1 LVLLNLPWNYYKLQ
15 QYEDKCKCRNFMYI
29 PKELSNLI
37 KVYYKNTYN
46 PSTVPGSLTYDGEY
60 LKIGFCEDILF

>member
-1 LVLLNLPWNYYKLQ
+1 
-15 QYEDKCKCRNFMYI
+15 MYI